1 MEFTF
6 YILLTKYNVLFYY
19 HSKLHKDVICSCI
32 HDQQYYLLLLLN
44 DLALILHY
52 CPFTSIHL
60 TLSQHS
66 SLETLGDDSF
76 FTEDKTYWTPS
87 EDTSVLYEQLAQKK
101 YREILRHQIQLVK
114 FTLLRFLNDKSEIRT
129 YQLQFVSEDFNRN
142 RSAMKSI

>member
-1 MEFTF
+1 M
-6 YILLTKYNVLFYY
+6 
-19 HSKLHKDVICSCI
+19 
-32 HDQQYYLLLLLN
+32 
-44 DLALILHY
+44 
-52 CPFTSIHL
+52 HL
-60 TLSQHS
+60 TLSQYS
-66 SLETLGDDSF
+66 TLKRSGDDCF
-76 FTEDKTYWTPS
+76 FTEEKIYWTPS

>member
-1 MEFTF
+1 M
-6 YILLTKYNVLFYY
+6 YY
-19 HSKLHKDVICSCI
+19 HAKLHKNVICSCI
-32 HDQQYYLLLLLN
+32 HDQQYSLLLLLN
-44 DLALILHY
+44 DLASMLYY
-52 CPFTSIHL
+52 CPFTYNSMPL

-66 SLETLGDDSF
+66 SLKRSGDDCF

-114 FTLLRFLNDKSEIRT
+114 FMLLRFLNDKSEIQT

-142 RSAMKSI
+142 RSAMKSICDLCI